1 MSVAVADLNARTQ
14 NFFREVNERI
24 ANVNAGMSRPDE
36 DSGRLIE
43 VLCECG
49 RQSCATLLRIRE
61 DDYELLRSNPIG
73 FVVCVGH
80 ESAPVEEVVQRATAY
95 SPCVSGRP
103 AGGLSWASRAAG
115 WSHRPPCLPP
125 RLRRSPA
132 RRPPLSR

>member
-1 MSVAVADLNARTQ
+1 MSVAVADLDARTQ

-73 FVVCVGH
+73 FVLSVGH
-80 ESAPVEEVVQRATAY
+80 ESAPVEEVVQRTKDYVIVENKGRAAVIARDGD
-95 SPCVSGRP
+95 PRSGRP
-103 AGGLSWASRAAG
+103 
-115 WSHRPPCLPP
+115 PI
-125 RLRRSPA
+125 SPV
-132 RRPPLSR
+132 